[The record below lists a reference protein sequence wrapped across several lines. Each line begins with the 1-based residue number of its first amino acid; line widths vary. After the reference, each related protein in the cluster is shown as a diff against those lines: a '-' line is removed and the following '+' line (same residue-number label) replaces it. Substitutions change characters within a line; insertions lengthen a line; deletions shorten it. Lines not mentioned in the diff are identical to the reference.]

1 MASTILKSK
10 LPVST
15 LSEWR
20 VESAGVWG
28 MDGRPPASGCRAA
41 LEKMGLDVSE
51 HKARTVSRK
60 LMEGFNLILTMEQGQ
75 KEALR
80 FEFPDLSK
88 RIYLITEMV
97 GLNYDVKDPM
107 GGSTA
112 DFEDTAF
119 ELVQLISEGFGKI
132 EKLALQPG

>member
-1 MASTILKSK
+1 
-10 LPVST
+10 
-15 LSEWR
+15 
-20 VESAGVWG
+20 
-28 MDGRPPASGCRAA
+28 MDGRPSASGCRAA
-41 LEKMGLDVSE
+41 LEKMGLDASE
-51 HKARTVSRK
+51 HKARTVSRN

-107 GGSTA
+107 GGRTA

-119 ELVQLISEGFGKI
+119 ELDQIISEGFRQI
-132 EKLALQPG
+132 EMLASRPE